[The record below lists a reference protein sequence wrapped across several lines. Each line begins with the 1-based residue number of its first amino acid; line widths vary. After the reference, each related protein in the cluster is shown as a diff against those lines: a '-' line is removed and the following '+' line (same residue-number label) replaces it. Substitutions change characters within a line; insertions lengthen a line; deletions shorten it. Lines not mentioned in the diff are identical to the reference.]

1 MFEQIDAEYISNH
14 VFESKESERKEE
26 KSKIAYR
33 FSDGDIIPQS
43 GEEKAKILRKKLSE
57 IIFTKFV
64 GNYAKLETLCA
75 INKDNVM
82 KFVNQGKRGRNNVS
96 RNVLGKV
103 CVGAKLTVEEAHELF
118 VLQGYALDPV
128 NNLFD
133 AIVVCCLKKKDDIYE
148 MISMCQKYGVVI
160 DRSAS

>member
-14 VFESKESERKEE
+14 VFESKESEKKEE
-26 KSKIAYR
+26 RSKIAYR

-57 IIFTKFV
+57 IIFTKFD
-64 GNYAKLETLCA
+64 GNSAKLETLCA

-118 VLQGYALDPV
+118 ILQGYALDPV

-148 MISMCQKYGVVI
+148 MISMCQEYGVVI

>member
-1 MFEQIDAEYISNH
+1 MFEQIDVEYISNH
-14 VFESKESERKEE
+14 IFESKESERKEE

-57 IIFTKFV
+57 IIFTKFD

>member
-14 VFESKESERKEE
+14 AFDSKESEKKEE
-26 KSKIAYR
+26 RSKIAYR

-57 IIFTKFV
+57 IIFTKFD

-148 MISMCQKYGVVI
+148 MISMCQEYGVVI

>member
-57 IIFTKFV
+57 IIFTKFD

-133 AIVVCCLKKKDDIYE
+133 AIVVCCLKKKEDIYE
-148 MISMCQKYGVVI
+148 MISMCQEYGVVI

>member
-1 MFEQIDAEYISNH
+1 
-14 VFESKESERKEE
+14 
-26 KSKIAYR
+26 
-33 FSDGDIIPQS
+33 
-43 GEEKAKILRKKLSE
+43 
-57 IIFTKFV
+57 
-64 GNYAKLETLCA
+64 
-75 INKDNVM
+75 M

-148 MISMCQKYGVVI
+148 MISMCQEYGVVI

>member
-57 IIFTKFV
+57 IIFTKFD

>member
-1 MFEQIDAEYISNH
+1 MFDQIDVEYIANH
-14 VFESKESERKEE
+14 VFESKESEKKE
-26 KSKIAYR
+26 KISKIAYR

-43 GEEKAKILRKKLSE
+43 GEEKVKILRKKLTE
-57 IIFTKFV
+57 IIFTKFD
-64 GNYAKLETLCA
+64 GNHAKLETLCA

-103 CVGAKLTVEEAHELF
+103 CVGAKLTVEEAQELF

-148 MISMCQKYGVVI
+148 MISMCQEYGVVI

>member
-1 MFEQIDAEYISNH
+1 MFENIDIDYILH
-14 VFESKESERKEE
+14 HTFENKCSELKCE
-26 KSKIAYR
+26 KSNVAYR

-43 GEEKAKILRKKLSE
+43 DEIKTSILRKKLTE
-57 IIFTKFV
+57 LIFTKFD
-64 GNYAKLETLCA
+64 GNHAKLESLCA

-82 KFVNQGKRGRNNVS
+82 KFLSKGKRNRNSIS

-103 CVGAKLTVEEAHELF
+103 CVGAKLTVEEAQELF
-118 VLQGYALDPV
+118 VLQGHALDPV

-133 AIVVCCLKKKDDIYE
+133 AIVVCCLKNKDDIYE
-148 MISMCQKYGVVI
+148 MIRMCQEYDVVI

>member
-57 IIFTKFV
+57 IIFTKFD

-148 MISMCQKYGVVI
+148 MISMCQEYGVVI

>member
-1 MFEQIDAEYISNH
+1 MFEQIDTEYISNH

-57 IIFTKFV
+57 IIFTKFD

-148 MISMCQKYGVVI
+148 MISMCQEYGVVI

>member
-1 MFEQIDAEYISNH
+1 MFDQIDIEYISNH
-14 VFESKESERKEE
+14 VFESKESEKKE
-26 KSKIAYR
+26 KIPKIAYR

-43 GEEKAKILRKKLSE
+43 GEEKAKILRKKLTE
-57 IIFTKFV
+57 IIFTKFD
-64 GNYAKLETLCA
+64 GNHAKLEALCA

-103 CVGAKLTVEEAHELF
+103 CVGAKLTVEEAQELF

-133 AIVVCCLKKKDDIYE
+133 AIVVCCLKKNHDIYE
-148 MISMCQKYGVVI
+148 MISMCQEYGVVI